1 MHFGLFLWAR
11 AKMLQKSQDLPL
23 RIYWVGPE
31 ILTLRSSPAQLDGAP
46 LISTTKA
53 PSHLTGEF
61 EATSPRPGQLGE
73 KTAPIVHRSKM
84 PLISPRLKTAALAF
98 VRCAPINSSNN
109 GRFST
114 RSLWMPKNFVEN
126 RNSLFLC
133 KNLGGCVLN
142 YKWI

>member
-1 MHFGLFLWAR
+1 ME
-11 AKMLQKSQDLPL
+11 
-23 RIYWVGPE
+23 V
-31 ILTLRSSPAQLDGAP
+31 P

-114 RSLWMPKNFVEN
+114 RSLMNA
-126 RNSLFLC
+126 
-133 KNLGGCVLN
+133 
-142 YKWI
+142 